1 MEVTLG
7 WLLLRADLR
16 LNIAKSPDWRIAARS
31 VRGMRFLS
39 VLRRTCVALSLQT
52 ACSGTIAGLSAST
65 YEWKKSE
72 LPMKRYY
79 IVTHG
84 QAQHHIDN
92 LVGGWFDSRLT
103 PKGIEQAQAL
113 ARFFSAQG
121 FAKSP
126 AIYSSDLLRCKETA
140 TIVADALGLEPSLDA
155 RLREM
160 SFGSHEGMD
169 QALHDSIMK
178 PCAEKPGERMDH
190 AICDGAETR
199 RQFARRI
206 YDFVATLDAEVECAI
221 IVTHGFAASFL
232 ISALQRVPVE
242 SMAFISFKMSAGGVS
257 ELIEDDLFKNV
268 TLTKLNMQV

>member
-1 MEVTLG
+1 
-7 WLLLRADLR
+7 
-16 LNIAKSPDWRIAARS
+16 
-31 VRGMRFLS
+31 
-39 VLRRTCVALSLQT
+39 
-52 ACSGTIAGLSAST
+52 
-65 YEWKKSE
+65 
-72 LPMKRYY
+72 MKRYY

-113 ARFFSAQG
+113 ASFFTAQG
-121 FAKSP
+121 FSKSP

-140 TIVADALGLEPSLDA
+140 TIVADALGLEPNLDA

-160 SFGSHEGMD
+160 SFGSHEGME